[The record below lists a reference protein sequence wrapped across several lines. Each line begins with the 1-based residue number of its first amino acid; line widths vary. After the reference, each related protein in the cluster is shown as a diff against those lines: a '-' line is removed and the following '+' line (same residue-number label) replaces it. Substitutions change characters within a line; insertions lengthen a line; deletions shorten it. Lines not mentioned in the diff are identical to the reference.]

1 MMNDFKNTYLIL
13 SSKNKKNNAYLA
25 ISQNIPIKN
34 EPFVCK
40 RLMYYYG
47 GVYEDSITTSKVKQV
62 KKITDDIY
70 KIKTNH
76 VYFVKVERDS

>member
-47 GVYEDSITTSKVKQV
+47 GVYEDSITTSKVKQKENMNV
-62 KKITDDIY
+62 L
-70 KIKTNH
+70 
-76 VYFVKVERDS
+76 